1 VTIGFFYID
10 TGTESAA
17 ANLACARLMVQSAK
31 REMPSVKMVQFTD
44 QVTSGI
50 KGVDEVRRKPSEPMA
65 LLRMRHH
72 AGVKGDWLFVD
83 TDVYFQRDVRR
94 VFREHEFDI
103 AVTNRDWKHLKA
115 AGGFT
120 ARMPFNTGV
129 VFSRSPHFWRE
140 VYGRLRTFPANL
152 QQWMGDQEV
161 IGDLVHEN
169 EDMRWFNVHQLKGS
183 LFNYPPAIRLE
194 KTEATR
200 IDEAWIVHYKGPS
213 RKKQMLSRG
222 KVKKC
227 A

>member
-10 TGTESAA
+10 TGTDSAA
-17 ANLACARLMVQSAK
+17 ANLACARLMVKSAK
-31 REMPSVKMVQFTD
+31 REMPNVGVVQFTD
-44 QVTSGI
+44 DATPAI

-72 AGVKGDWLFVD
+72 SSVTGDWLFVD
-83 TDVYFQRDVRR
+83 TDVYFQRSVKS

-129 VFSRSPHFWRE
+129 VFSRSPAFWRE
-140 VYGRLRTFPANL
+140 VYGRLRQYPKSL

-169 EDMRWFNVHQLKGS
+169 EDMRWFSIHQLKGS
-183 LFNYPPAIRLE
+183 LFNYPPTIRLE
-194 KTEATR
+194 KTEGTR

-213 RKKQMLSRG
+213 RKKMMLSRG
-222 KVKKC
+222 KAKPC
-227 A
+227 

>member
-31 REMPSVKMVQFTD
+31 REMPSVKVVQFTD
-44 QVTSGI
+44 MTTPVI

-72 AGVKGDWLFVD
+72 SGVKGDWLFVD
-83 TDVYFQRDVRR
+83 TDVYFQQDVCR
-94 VFREHEFDI
+94 VFRENKFDI
-103 AVTNRDWKHLKA
+103 AVTNRNWEHLKA

-129 VFSRSPHFWRE
+129 VFSRSPRFWRE
-140 VYGRLRTFPANL
+140 VYRRLRLFPASL
-152 QQWMGDQEV
+152 QQWMGDQEA
-161 IGDLVHEN
+161 IGDLVAEN
-169 EDMRWFNVHQLKGS
+169 AEMGWFTVHQLSGS
-183 LFNYPPAIRLE
+183 RFNYPPEIKLQTTATQRLE
-194 KTEATR
+194 A
-200 IDEAWIVHYKGPS
+200 AAIVHYKGPS

-222 KVKKC
+222 KAKKC